1 MASTVTQ
8 CCLRPFACSLNA
20 RGWRHACLNGASG
33 LPQEYY
39 SQILKKLKEVG
50 AQGRQTDFYI

>member
-1 MASTVTQ
+1 MLSRWTHF
-8 CCLRPFACSLNA
+8 CLQQVGGTADLSALNA
-20 RGWRHACLNGASG
+20 ACATA
-33 LPQEYY
+33 QEYY